1 MAKKKKSPPPVP
13 EASSEDNLPKK
24 KAGRFSKLRAIL
36 LNRSFLIVTIT
47 LLVPVL
53 VQAGVF
59 QTLEYS
65 VSNQF
70 FQLRGPIPHSEDII
84 VVAID
89 DESFQQTGL
98 QWPWPRDYI
107 AKIVAGIS
115 AGKPKVISIDAFFFE
130 PSNDKA
136 TIAVSGEDVQKISG
150 GAISTEELI
159 KALSSIGMSVEGEGG
174 EFSLTV
180 DAGQQQDKAF
190 AAALGAAGNVILN
203 SEINVDNSGGASIER
218 YIQPI
223 DILRDAAYLTAAANF
238 TADADSFVRRFPMF
252 VVSKRD
258 NQAHYTWPAMT
269 AFTYMEQALPTQ
281 MRRTGNVTI
290 GTGPE
295 KTVAPLSAGFFNIN
309 FRGPAKTYRYIPAY
323 QIPIGDHPPE
333 TFTDKI
339 VLIGATSPSLQDVW
353 PTPFLSRSS
362 PTQMPGVEV
371 GAHAID
377 TIIHGDYIIKLPPIW
392 KFDVGALIALIVGLL
407 AVVLTRIEKLAIGL
421 ALLAVLIV
429 GYLVGSYLLFSRL
442 NTVVAVAGPLVA
454 MVLSYAVPTVERAAT
469 EAKKRQEIK
478 GAFSA
483 YLSPAMVEIV
493 AKDPSKLQLG
503 GEEREMTIL
512 FSDIR
517 GFSGISELFDAHGL
531 VGYINKFLT
540 PMTNVIQD
548 HNGTIDKYVG
558 DCIMAFWNAPLDDAE
573 HATNACACAVALNR
587 LLKPLNV
594 TFEAAAVAAN
604 RKHLPLRAGIGMN
617 TGATVVGNM
626 GSDTRFN
633 YTVMGD
639 SVNVA
644 SRLESSSKQYGIV
657 LVVGE
662 ATRALA
668 PQFAALEID
677 KVVVKGKTEA
687 LHSFTLLGEPEI
699 AKTPEFLKL
708 EEAHI
713 EMLRLFRTQDWD
725 GARKKITE
733 CRGLEPEGLCV
744 EPGVG
749 LRKLYD
755 MYEERIEHY
764 IEEPPGADWDGS
776 YHAKE
781 K

>member
-1 MAKKKKSPPPVP
+1 MFKKKKTPPPAA
-13 EASSEDNLPKK
+13 ESESEDNLPKQK
-24 KAGRFSKLRAIL
+24 PGRFSKLRAIL
-36 LNRSFLIVTIT
+36 LNRSFLIVTVT
-47 LLVPVL
+47 LLVPL
-53 VQAGVF
+53 LAALGVF

-65 VSNQF
+65 VTNQF
-70 FQLRGPIPHSEDII
+70 FQLRGPIAHSEDII

-107 AKIVAGIS
+107 AQIVAGIS
-115 AGKPKVISIDAFFFE
+115 AGKPKAISIDAFFFE
-130 PSNDKA
+130 PSNNRA
-136 TIAVSGEDVQKISG
+136 TIAVSSEDVQKISG
-150 GAISTEELI
+150 GALSTEQLI
-159 KALSSIGMSVEGEGG
+159 AALGTIGMSVEGEGG
-174 EFSLTV
+174 EYKLTV
-180 DAGQQQDKAF
+180 DAGQQQDKVF
-190 AAALGAAGNVILN
+190 AEALAAAGNVILN

-223 DILRDAAYLTAAANF
+223 DILKDAAYMTAAANF
-238 TADADSFVRRFPMF
+238 TADADGFVRRFPMF

-258 NQAHYTWPAMT
+258 KQAHYTWPAMS
-269 AFTYMEQALPTQ
+269 AFTYMGEALPTQ
-281 MRRTGNVTI
+281 MRATGNVTI
-290 GTGPE
+290 GTGPN
-295 KTVAPLSAGFFNIN
+295 KTVVPLRSGFFNIN
-309 FRGPAKTYRYIPAY
+309 YRGPAKTYRYIPAY

-339 VLIGATSPSLQDVW
+339 VLIGATSSSLQDIW
-353 PTPFLSRSS
+353 PTPFLSRANSS
-362 PTQMPGVEV
+362 QTPGVEV

-377 TIIHGDYIIKLPPIW
+377 TIIHGDYIITYP
-392 KFDVGALIALIVGLL
+392 VNMGALIALIVGLL
-407 AVVLTRIEKLAIGL
+407 AVALTRIEKLAIGL
-421 ALLAVLIV
+421 ALLAVLIG
-429 GYLVGSYLLFSRL
+429 GYLAGSYLLFSRL

-454 MVLSYAVPTVERAAT
+454 MVLSYAVPTVERAAA

-558 DCIMAFWNAPLDDAE
+558 DCIMAFWNAPLDDPE
-573 HATNACACAVALNR
+573 HASNACACAVALNR
-587 LLKPLNV
+587 LLAPLNV
-594 TFEAAAVAAN
+594 TFKAAADKAG
-604 RKHLPLRAGIGMN
+604 RKHLQLRAGIGMN

-662 ATRALA
+662 TTRALA

-687 LHSFTLLGEPEI
+687 LHSFTLLGEPAI
-699 AKTPEFLKL
+699 ALTPEFLKL
-708 EEAHI
+708 EVAHK
-713 EMLRLFRTQDWD
+713 EMLRLFRAQDWA
-725 GARKKITE
+725 GAHAKITE

-749 LRKLYD
+749 LGKLYD
-755 MYEERIEHY
+755 MYADRIEHY
-764 IEEPPGADWDGS
+764 KEEPPGADWDGS

>member
-1 MAKKKKSPPPVP
+1 MFKKKKTPPPAA
-13 EASSEDNLPKK
+13 ASESEDNLPKQK
-24 KAGRFSKLRAIL
+24 PGRFSKLRAIL
-36 LNRSFLIVTIT
+36 LNRSFLIVTVT
-47 LLVPVL
+47 LLVPL
-53 VQAGVF
+53 LAALGVF

-65 VSNQF
+65 VTNQF
-70 FQLRGPIPHSEDII
+70 FQLRGPIAHSEDII
-84 VVAID
+84 IVAID

-130 PSNDKA
+130 PSNNRA

-150 GAISTEELI
+150 GAISTEQLI
-159 KALSSIGMSVEGEGG
+159 AALGTIGMSVEGEGG
-174 EFSLTV
+174 EYKLTV
-180 DAGQQQDKAF
+180 DAGQHQDKVF
-190 AAALGAAGNVILN
+190 AEALAAAGNVVLN

-223 DILRDAAYLTAAANF
+223 DILKDAAYMTAAANF
-238 TADADSFVRRFPMF
+238 TADADGFVRRFPMF

-258 NQAHYTWPAMT
+258 KQAHYTWPAMS
-269 AFTYMEQALPTQ
+269 AFTYMREALPTQ
-281 MRRTGNVTI
+281 MRATGNVTI
-290 GTGPE
+290 GTGPG
-295 KTVAPLSAGFFNIN
+295 KTVAPLRSGFFNIN

-339 VLIGATSPSLQDVW
+339 VLIGATSSSLQDIW
-353 PTPFLSRSS
+353 PTPFLSRANSS
-362 PTQMPGVEV
+362 QTPGVEV

-377 TIIHGDYIIKLPPIW
+377 TIIHGDYMITYP
-392 KFDVGALIALIVGLL
+392 VNMGALIALIVGLL
-407 AVVLTRIEKLAIGL
+407 AVALTRIEKLAIGL
-421 ALLAVLIV
+421 VLLAVLIG
-429 GYLVGSYLLFSRL
+429 GYLAGSYLLFSRL

-454 MVLSYAVPTVERAAT
+454 MVLSYAVPTVERAAA

-478 GAFSA
+478 GAFSS

-558 DCIMAFWNAPLDDAE
+558 DCIMAFWNAPLDDPE
-573 HATNACACAVALNR
+573 HASNACACAVALNR
-587 LLKPLNV
+587 LLAPLNE
-594 TFEAAAVAAN
+594 TFKAAADAAG

-617 TGATVVGNM
+617 TGTTVVGNM

-662 ATRALA
+662 TTRALA

-687 LHSFTLLGEPEI
+687 LHSFTLLGEPEV
-699 AKTPEFLKL
+699 ALTPGFLKL
-708 EEAHI
+708 EEAHK
-713 EMLRLFRTQDWD
+713 EMLRLFRSQDWA
-725 GARKKITE
+725 GAHAKITE

-755 MYEERIEHY
+755 MYADRIEHY
-764 IEEPPGADWDGS
+764 KEEPPGADWDGS

>member
-1 MAKKKKSPPPVP
+1 MAKKKKTPPPAA
-13 EASSEDNLPKK
+13 EAESEDNLPKK
-24 KAGRFSKLRAIL
+24 KAGRFSWLRAIL
-36 LNRSFLIVTIT
+36 LNRSFLIVTVT
-47 LLVPVL
+47 LLVPL
-53 VQAGVF
+53 LAFFGVF
-59 QTLEYS
+59 QSLEYS
-65 VSNQF
+65 VSNQY
-70 FQLRGPIPHSEDII
+70 FQLRGPIAHSEDII
-84 VVAID
+84 IVAID

-115 AGKPKVISIDAFFFE
+115 AGKPKAISIDAFFFE

-136 TIAVSGEDVQKISG
+136 SIEVSGADVQKISG
-150 GAISTEELI
+150 GTMTSEQLI
-159 KALSSIGMSVEGEGG
+159 AALSTIGMSVESEGG
-174 EFSLTV
+174 NFKLTV
-180 DAGQQQDKAF
+180 DAGQAQDKVF
-190 AAALGAAGNVILN
+190 AGALAEAGNVILN

-223 DILRDAAYLTAAANF
+223 DILKDAAYLTAAANF
-238 TADADSFVRRFPMF
+238 TADADGFVRRFPMF

-258 NQAHYTWPAMT
+258 KQAHYTWPAMT
-269 AFTYMEQALPTQ
+269 AFTYMGQALPTQ
-281 MRRTGNVTI
+281 MRATGNVTI
-290 GTGPE
+290 GTGPD
-295 KTVAPLSAGFFNIN
+295 KTVATLRSGFFNIN

-339 VLIGATSPSLQDVW
+339 VLIGATSPSLQDIW
-353 PTPFLSRSS
+353 PTPYLSRTNS
-362 PTQMPGVEV
+362 TQTPGVEV

-377 TIIHGDYIIKLPPIW
+377 TILHGDYIITYP
-392 KFDVGALIALIVGLL
+392 VNMGALIALIVGLL
-407 AVVLTRIEKLAIGL
+407 AVALTRIEKLAIGL

-429 GYLVGSYLLFSRL
+429 GYLAGSYFLFIQF

-454 MVLSYAVPTVERAAT
+454 MVLSYAVPTVERAAA

-548 HNGTIDKYVG
+548 HKGTIDKYVG
-558 DCIMAFWNAPLDDAE
+558 DCIMAFWNAPLDDVE

-587 LLKPLNV
+587 LLAPLNV
-594 TFEAAAVAAN
+594 TFKAAADAAG
-604 RKHLPLRAGIGMN
+604 RKHLQLRAGIGMN
-617 TGATVVGNM
+617 TGPTVVGNM

-662 ATRALA
+662 TTRALA

-687 LHSFTLLGEPEI
+687 LHSFTLLGEPDI
-699 AKTPEFLKL
+699 ALTPEFKKL

-713 EMLRLFRTQDWD
+713 EMLRLFRSQDWE
-725 GARKKITE
+725 GANAKITE

-749 LRKLYD
+749 LGKLYD
-755 MYEERIEHY
+755 MYADRIVHY

>member
-1 MAKKKKSPPPVP
+1 MAKKKKTPPPAA
-13 EASSEDNLPKK
+13 EAESEDNLPKK

-36 LNRSFLIVTIT
+36 LNRSFLIVTVT
-47 LLVPVL
+47 LLVPL
-53 VQAGVF
+53 LAALGVF
-59 QTLEYS
+59 QSLEYS
-65 VSNQF
+65 VSNQY
-70 FQLRGPIPHSEDII
+70 FQLRGPIAHSEDII
-84 VVAID
+84 IVAID

-115 AGKPKVISIDAFFFE
+115 AGKPKAISIDAFFFE

-136 TIAVSGEDVQKISG
+136 SIEVSGADVQKISG
-150 GAISTEELI
+150 GTMTSEQLI
-159 KALSSIGMSVEGEGG
+159 AALSTIGMSVESEGG
-174 EFSLTV
+174 NFKLTV
-180 DAGQQQDKAF
+180 DAGQAQDKVF
-190 AAALGAAGNVILN
+190 AGALAEAGNVILN

-223 DILRDAAYLTAAANF
+223 DILKDAAYLTAAANF
-238 TADADSFVRRFPMF
+238 TADADGFVRRFPMF

-258 NQAHYTWPAMT
+258 KQAHYTWPAMT
-269 AFTYMEQALPTQ
+269 AFTYMGQALPTQ
-281 MRRTGNVTI
+281 MRATGNVTI
-290 GTGPE
+290 GTGPD
-295 KTVAPLSAGFFNIN
+295 KTVATLRSGFFNIN

-339 VLIGATSPSLQDVW
+339 VLIGATSPSLQDIW
-353 PTPFLSRSS
+353 PTPYLSRTNS
-362 PTQMPGVEV
+362 TQTPGVEV

-377 TIIHGDYIIKLPPIW
+377 TILHGDYIITYP
-392 KFDVGALIALIVGLL
+392 VNMGALIALIVGLL
-407 AVVLTRIEKLAIGL
+407 AVALTRIEKLAIGL

-429 GYLVGSYLLFSRL
+429 GYLAGSYFLFTRF

-454 MVLSYAVPTVERAAT
+454 MVLSYAVPTVERAAA

-548 HNGTIDKYVG
+548 HKGTIDKYVG
-558 DCIMAFWNAPLDDAE
+558 DCIMAFWNAPLDDVE

-587 LLKPLNV
+587 LLAPLNV
-594 TFEAAAVAAN
+594 TFKAAADAAG
-604 RKHLPLRAGIGMN
+604 RKHLQLRAGIGMN
-617 TGATVVGNM
+617 TGPTVVGNM

-662 ATRALA
+662 TTRALA

-687 LHSFTLLGEPEI
+687 LHSFTLLGEPDI
-699 AKTPEFLKL
+699 ALTPEFKKL

-713 EMLRLFRTQDWD
+713 EMLRLFRSQDWE
-725 GARKKITE
+725 GANAKITE

-749 LRKLYD
+749 LGKLYD
-755 MYEERIEHY
+755 MYADRIVHY